1 MGEKNKSCQ
10 RALRVLLCAAPFM
23 MGLYYELLCAVFA
36 LALLVWL
43 AVYGRR
49 HGLTLR
55 RNMALTAVAVLFA
68 AYLVTPLWAAD
79 HGLAVWG
86 IAKILP
92 LPLLAVCLMQLDGVQ
107 RRALLDDLPLTG
119 CAMTVLS
126 CVMQL
131 VPPLAPYVT
140 VNGRL
145 AGLFQYTNTFACFL
159 LLGLEVLIFREDTP
173 AWKRIV
179 QTALLTLGI
188 LLAGSRAVFLLAV
201 PAVTV
206 CLVCRKRGR
215 VWAETL
221 GGLAAGAAA
230 GIGLSAL
237 TAQLA
242 VRHLLD
248 ISVQASSLL
257 GRLLYWQD
265 ALPVILRHPFGVGYM
280 GYYFMQGSFQ
290 TGVYSTRWVHND
302 LLQLLLDV
310 GWLPVAVCLAALWQ
324 ALRSRYVQPQQKLVL
339 LTLLA
344 HAACDFD
351 LEYTTMFCVLLLCL
365 DWDSGKPLAWKRPA
379 VWGAAAVLTA
389 ALSLWVGVSSLM
401 TALGQD
407 AAAVRV
413 YPYNT
418 LSQLRLLAQDSD
430 VDAFAARNRSI
441 LRQNPYSAVAWNA
454 QALTSWR
461 QGDIEGMLEA
471 KRRAI
476 ACNRYSLREYTGYID
491 RLLDS
496 AYLYRQAGWEE
507 DARRCV
513 EAARQVPQ
521 LLAEVRRDTSP
532 LAWRITD
539 TPQLELP
546 REYADKLAELS

>member
-1 MGEKNKSCQ
+1 MGEKNKSGQ
-10 RALRVLLCAAPFM
+10 RALRVLLSAAPFM

-55 RNMALTAVAVLFA
+55 RNMA
-68 AYLVTPLWAAD
+68 
-79 HGLAVWG
+79 
-86 IAKILP
+86 
-92 LPLLAVCLMQLDGVQ
+92 Q

-131 VPPLAPYVT
+131 MPPLAPYVT

-145 AGLFQYTNTFACFL
+145 AGLFQYPNTFACFL

-221 GGLAAGAAA
+221 GGLTAGAAA

-248 ISVQASSLL
+248 ISAQASSLL

-324 ALRSRYVQPQQKLVL
+324 ALRSRYVQSQQKLVL

-379 VWGAAAVLTA
+379 MWGAAAVLTA

-430 VDAFAARNRSI
+430 VDAFAARSRSI

-496 AYLYRQAGWEE
+496 TYLYRQAGREE
-507 DARRCV
+507 DAWRCV

>member
-1 MGEKNKSCQ
+1 MGEKNKSGQ

-131 VPPLAPYVT
+131 VPPLALYVT

-145 AGLFQYTNTFACFL
+145 AGLFQYPNTFACFL

-201 PAVTV
+201 PAVT
-206 CLVCRKRGR
+206 
-215 VWAETL
+215 E
-221 GGLAAGAAA
+221 
-230 GIGLSAL
+230 
-237 TAQLA
+237 
-242 VRHLLD
+242 
-248 ISVQASSLL
+248 
-257 GRLLYWQD
+257 
-265 ALPVILRHPFGVGYM
+265 LR
-280 GYYFMQGSFQ
+280 
-290 TGVYSTRWVHND
+290 
-302 LLQLLLDV
+302 
-310 GWLPVAVCLAALWQ
+310 
-324 ALRSRYVQPQQKLVL
+324 
-339 LTLLA
+339 
-344 HAACDFD
+344 
-351 LEYTTMFCVLLLCL
+351 
-365 DWDSGKPLAWKRPA
+365 
-379 VWGAAAVLTA
+379 
-389 ALSLWVGVSSLM
+389 
-401 TALGQD
+401 
-407 AAAVRV
+407 
-413 YPYNT
+413 
-418 LSQLRLLAQDSD
+418 
-430 VDAFAARNRSI
+430 
-441 LRQNPYSAVAWNA
+441 
-454 QALTSWR
+454 
-461 QGDIEGMLEA
+461 
-471 KRRAI
+471 
-476 ACNRYSLREYTGYID
+476 
-491 RLLDS
+491 
-496 AYLYRQAGWEE
+496 
-507 DARRCV
+507 
-513 EAARQVPQ
+513 
-521 LLAEVRRDTSP
+521 
-532 LAWRITD
+532 
-539 TPQLELP
+539 
-546 REYADKLAELS
+546 

>member
-1 MGEKNKSCQ
+1 M
-10 RALRVLLCAAPFM
+10 
-23 MGLYYELLCAVFA
+23 
-36 LALLVWL
+36 
-43 AVYGRR
+43 
-49 HGLTLR
+49 
-55 RNMALTAVAVLFA
+55 
-68 AYLVTPLWAAD
+68 
-79 HGLAVWG
+79 
-86 IAKILP
+86 
-92 LPLLAVCLMQLDGVQ
+92 
-107 RRALLDDLPLTG
+107 
-119 CAMTVLS
+119 
-126 CVMQL
+126 
-131 VPPLAPYVT
+131 
-140 VNGRL
+140 
-145 AGLFQYTNTFACFL
+145 
-159 LLGLEVLIFREDTP
+159 
-173 AWKRIV
+173 
-179 QTALLTLGI
+179 
-188 LLAGSRAVFLLAV
+188 
-201 PAVTV
+201 
-206 CLVCRKRGR
+206 
-215 VWAETL
+215 
-221 GGLAAGAAA
+221 AGAAQQICAAAAEA
-230 GIGLSAL
+230 GA
-237 TAQLA
+237 
-242 VRHLLD
+242 
-248 ISVQASSLL
+248 
-257 GRLLYWQD
+257 
-265 ALPVILRHPFGVGYM
+265 
-280 GYYFMQGSFQ
+280 
-290 TGVYSTRWVHND
+290 
-302 LLQLLLDV
+302 
-310 GWLPVAVCLAALWQ
+310 
-324 ALRSRYVQPQQKLVL
+324 

-389 ALSLWVGVSSLM
+389 ALSRWVGVSSLM

-418 LSQLRLLAQDSD
+418 LSQRRLLAQDSD
-430 VDAFAARNRSI
+430 VDAFAARSRAI

-496 AYLYRQAGWEE
+496 AYLYRQAGREE